1 MSTRNG
7 RTGALPAPELVSPAE
22 DEIEPV
28 AGCQG
33 CYDRAQDLNASRVN
47 GDREAETQHVE
58 RLRRHVE
65 VFHR

>member
-1 MSTRNG
+1 MS
-7 RTGALPAPELVSPAE
+7 ALPAPELVSLAD

-28 AGCQG
+28 AGCES
-33 CYDRAQDLNASRVN
+33 CYSRAQDLNVAKVN
-47 GDREAETQHVE
+47 GDSAAIESHAD